1 MVGKYRALLRC
12 MTGVQ
17 KEVRSAS
24 FQTPQRK
31 QGSPSGCFLMPPSK
45 SSLSG
50 IILES
55 MTFDVAK
62 EIKGILLTCLTIA
75 ITLTKKSVAFWNTL
89 TGVRKSMLNR
99 TTKIQAWR
107 GNTLYQTPE
116 FSIFKLLFKQRTI
129 IPLTS

>member
-1 MVGKYRALLRC
+1 
-12 MTGVQ
+12 
-17 KEVRSAS
+17 
-24 FQTPQRK
+24 
-31 QGSPSGCFLMPPSK
+31 MPPSK

-50 IILES
+50 VILES

-62 EIKGILLTCLTIA
+62 ETKGILLTCRTIA
-75 ITLTKKSVAFWNTL
+75 ITLTKSSVAFGNTL

-116 FSIFKLLFKQRTI
+116 FNIFMLLFKQRTI
-129 IPLTS
+129 ILLNS